1 VSFATRGVVASAAVL
16 ALSYAALTACSA
28 GPVEIDAPDL
38 ADADAAACERFVD
51 DLPET
56 LAGED
61 RRETSGDTAYGA
73 AWGDPAIVV
82 TCGVDEPADFDDTAT
97 CVQVDSAGWFV
108 PDDVLEAASNGDQDV
123 DVTATEL
130 NHRPRVELRLPADYR
145 PDGFTNATG
154 ALTKLIERDL
164 EKTSRCK

>member
-1 VSFATRGVVASAAVL
+1 MAVALVAG
-16 ALSYAALTACSA
+16 CSA

-38 ADADAAACERFVD
+38 SSADAATCRSLVD

-56 LAGED
+56 LAGQE

-82 TCGVDEPADFDDTAT
+82 TCGVAEPADFTAGASCVRVDDA
-97 CVQVDSAGWFV
+97 SWFV
-108 PDDVLEAASNGDQDV
+108 PDDVMAAAADGDQDV

-130 NHRPRVELRLPADYR
+130 NHHPRVELRLPSDYR
-145 PDGFTNATG
+145 PDGFGNAIG
-154 ALTKLIERDL
+154 ALAKVIARDL
-164 EKTSRCK
+164 DEVDGC